1 MGGWGG
7 SREGQGPGPRPSPAA
22 LTGLLIRSQVS
33 CASLQ
38 AVVNYFVL
46 QTKNTLVPFL
56 LDEDYEKVLGG

>member
-1 MGGWGG
+1 MGRGLGKHTGW
-7 SREGQGPGPRPSPAA
+7 GPRPAPAA
-22 LTGLLIRSQVS
+22 LTGPLIRSQVS

-46 QTKNTLVPFL
+46 QTKNALVPFL